1 MEVKINNRSSI
12 DVQLQEITRQMD
24 EVVVTGYGVQR
35 KATLTGSV
43 SAIKGGELLKS
54 PATNVS
60 NSLAGRLPGL
70 VTVTPS
76 SEPGY
81 DGSVLRIRGV
91 NTLNNN
97 NPLVVVDGVP
107 GRSLDRID
115 PSTIESISVLKDA
128 SAAIYGAQAANG
140 VILITTKRGKTGKP
154 TITAGFNQGWGTPT
168 VLPKMAD
175 AVTYSTM
182 VNEIA
187 TYAGRSD
194 VYSAD
199 DLKKFGDGSSP
210 WTHPNTD
217 WFNEVL
223 KPWSGQNYANVS
235 VSGGGESV
243 KYFVSLSK
251 RGQEG
256 FYYNSGTKYNQYDF
270 RTNLDATVNK
280 YISIALDV
288 SGRSEDRNFP
298 VRSAGDI
305 FRMVMRGKPNATA
318 YWPDGTPGPDIEYGD
333 NPVVV
338 STKATG
344 YDHDKRY
351 VLNTNAKLVIKV
363 PWISGLSLT
372 GNAALDK
379 GFRFRK
385 RWRTP
390 WYLYSFDGF
399 DTNGQPKLTRSKKG
413 FANPDLLEEVEDNQN
428 ILLNGLVNYEK
439 KLGAHY
445 INLLAGAEKIEGR
458 GDNFNAY
465 RKDFASPS
473 VDQLW
478 AGPVNTDLSNSGS
491 AFTNARLNYFGRV
504 NYNYKEKYLAEFVW
518 RYQGSYIFEEA
529 TRFGFFPGISLG

>member
-1 MEVKINNRSSI
+1 MRNCLSGRKNARYYYLFSGDKLRLFLLITFLNFSSSLFAQTTVAGKVSSGDTALANVTVQVKGTTTATQSNGQGRYSISAPSNATLVFTNVGYGTMEVKINNRSSI
-12 DVQLQEITRQMD
+12 DVQLKENARQMD

-43 SAIKGGELLKS
+43 SAIKGSELIKS

-115 PSTIESISVLKDA
+115 PSTIENISVLKDA

-154 TITAGFNQGWGTPT
+154 TVTAGFNQGWGRPT

-182 VNEIA
+182 INEIA
-187 TYAGRSD
+187 TYAGRTA
-194 VYSAD
+194 VYSPD
-199 DLKKFGDGSSP
+199 DLKKFADGSSP

-223 KPWSGQNYANVS
+223 KPWSGQSYANVS
-235 VSGGGESV
+235 VNGGSESV

-256 FYYNSGTKYNQYDF
+256 FYYNSGTK
-270 RTNLDATVNK
+270 
-280 YISIALDV
+280 
-288 SGRSEDRNFP
+288 
-298 VRSAGDI
+298 
-305 FRMVMRGKPNATA
+305 
-318 YWPDGTPGPDIEYGD
+318 
-333 NPVVV
+333 
-338 STKATG
+338 
-344 YDHDKRY
+344 
-351 VLNTNAKLVIKV
+351 
-363 PWISGLSLT
+363 
-372 GNAALDK
+372 
-379 GFRFRK
+379 
-385 RWRTP
+385 
-390 WYLYSFDGF
+390 
-399 DTNGQPKLTRSKKG
+399 
-413 FANPDLLEEVEDNQN
+413 
-428 ILLNGLVNYEK
+428 
-439 KLGAHY
+439 
-445 INLLAGAEKIEGR
+445 
-458 GDNFNAY
+458 
-465 RKDFASPS
+465 
-473 VDQLW
+473 
-478 AGPVNTDLSNSGS
+478 
-491 AFTNARLNYFGRV
+491 
-504 NYNYKEKYLAEFVW
+504 
-518 RYQGSYIFEEA
+518 
-529 TRFGFFPGISLG
+529 